1 MFTADNIVLYA
12 ALAVGVLLVVEGVYQ
27 LAVDVSAGPRAQINR
42 RLRMLAEDPSDP
54 RAVLRSLLRDTG
66 GSRLA
71 RFVPTLGQLERLLVQ
86 AGVSIRVGRLLGLVG
101 GVASPPSSSCG
112 CSRPRHFGTAT
123 AAAVAV
129 AVLPTALFLL
139 VRRGRRTRRFE
150 EQLPDALDLLVR
162 SLRVGHP
169 LSSALNVVATEM
181 PDPVGTEFGVA
192 VDEITYGAQVPDA
205 LERMTQR
212 LDLQDLRYFVVVV
225 SIQYNSGGN
234 LAEVLSELCK
244 VIRERFQMFRK
255 VRAIT
260 ADGRISAW
268 FLSIFPVAMIF
279 LIQVIKPDYYTQV
292 ADHPMFRTMV
302 IVTFVL
308 LAVNILAMRLMT
320 NFKV

>member
-1 MFTADNIVLYA
+1 MFSADKIMLYA
-12 ALAVGVLLVVEGVYQ
+12 ALAVGILLLVEGVFQ
-27 LAVDVSAGPRAQINR
+27 LAVDVAAGPRAQINR
-42 RLRMLAEDPSDP
+42 RLRMLAEDPADP
-54 RAVLRSLLRDTG
+54 RAVLQSLLRDTKR
-66 GSRLA
+66 SRLA
-71 RFVPTLGQLERLLVQ
+71 RLVPSLATLEQLLAQ
-86 AGVSIRVGRLLGLVG
+86 AGLTISVGRLLALVTG
-101 GVASPPSSSCG
+101 GGIAGFVLLRLFAAAPLA
-112 CSRPRHFGTAT
+112 TAAT
-123 AAAVAV
+123 AAAAL
-129 AVLPTALFLL
+129 AVLPTTVFIL

-150 EQLPDALDLLVR
+150 EQLPDALELLVR

-181 PDPVGTEFGVA
+181 PDPVGTEFGLA

-212 LDLQDLRYFVVVV
+212 IDLQDLRYFVVVV

-279 LIQVIKPDYYTQV
+279 LMQLIKPDYYTQV
-292 ADHPMFRTMV
+292 ADHPMFRPMV
-302 IVTFVL
+302 IVTFML
-308 LAVNILAMRLMT
+308 LVVNVLAMRLMT

>member
-1 MFTADNIVLYA
+1 
-12 ALAVGVLLVVEGVYQ
+12 
-27 LAVDVSAGPRAQINR
+27 
-42 RLRMLAEDPSDP
+42 
-54 RAVLRSLLRDTG
+54 
-66 GSRLA
+66 
-71 RFVPTLGQLERLLVQ
+71 
-86 AGVSIRVGRLLGLVG
+86 
-101 GVASPPSSSCG
+101 
-112 CSRPRHFGTAT
+112 
-123 AAAVAV
+123 
-129 AVLPTALFLL
+129 
-139 VRRGRRTRRFE
+139 
-150 EQLPDALDLLVR
+150 
-162 SLRVGHP
+162 
-169 LSSALNVVATEM
+169 M

-225 SIQYNSGGN
+225 GIQYNSGGN